1 MLKKIID
8 DRAVVGDKLVGP
20 LQLVRAEQLDTLLA
34 VEDRLVLEGIE
45 PVVHM
50 LVDLGMAVGILLIG
64 YFWPENKIAVLL
76 QQKT

>member
-50 LVDLGMAVGILLIG
+50 LVDLGMVVGILLIG
-64 YFWPENKIAVLL
+64 HFWSE
-76 QQKT
+76 

>member
-45 PVVHM
+45 PVVRK
-50 LVDLGMAVGILLIG
+50 LVDLGMVVGILLIG
-64 YFWPENKIAVLL
+64 HFWSE
-76 QQKT
+76 

>member
-50 LVDLGMAVGILLIG
+50 LVDLGMVVGILLIG
-64 YFWPENKIAVLL
+64 YFWSE
-76 QQKT
+76 

>member
-8 DRAVVGDKLVGP
+8 DMAVAGDKLVGP

-50 LVDLGMAVGILLIG
+50 LVDLGMVVGILLIG
-64 YFWPENKIAVLL
+64 HFWSE
-76 QQKT
+76 